1 MTKFSWGGPDR
12 RPPLVVEGRF
22 GELPGSQAWE
32 DLVGIIANPEAPDRE
47 LFDAFDDFL
56 RAIDLVD
63 RNLVKDCAFISH
75 RQSDWSL
82 AKDVARVVTNTGRDY
97 WLDIHDPTLQW
108 ANKKVTSLGSVAG
121 AILLAAIIEIALLNS
136 THVIALHTV
145 NSAGSAWIPYE
156 LGRAKARKIFS
167 SQAAGWFVQP
177 ILPSSCA
184 EYIHL
189 AQQTLTLQDIEN
201 WLMKRGRYA

>member
-1 MTKFSWGGPDR
+1 M
-12 RPPLVVEGRF
+12 VEGRF
-22 GELPGSQAWE
+22 EGLPGSEAWGK
-32 DLVGIIANPEAPDRE
+32 LVGIVANANPETPNRK

-63 RNLVKDCAFISH
+63 PNLAKDCVFISH
-75 RQSDWSL
+75 RQSDWCL
-82 AKDVARVVTNTGRDY
+82 AEDVARTVTNTASDY

-108 ANKKVTSLGSVAG
+108 ANTNVGSLGTVAG

-177 ILPSSCA
+177 ILPSGCA

-189 AQQTLTLQDIEN
+189 AQQTLTLQDIED
-201 WLMKRGRYA
+201 WLMKRGNYA